1 MLDKI
6 YLIKDGKWP
15 CYLYSLTDIAL
26 KVKKFNL
33 ELQEKKL
40 ICDLVGQVKE
50 FVLKMNFNSRH
61 INNGDFRLVLH

>member
-15 CYLYSLTDIAL
+15 CYLYSLTDTAL

-33 ELQEKKL
+33 ELQEKKAYL
-40 ICDLVGQVKE
+40 
-50 FVLKMNFNSRH
+50 
-61 INNGDFRLVLH
+61 

>member
-33 ELQEKKL
+33 ELQEKKAYL
-40 ICDLVGQVKE
+40 WPSWADKRICVKNE
-50 FVLKMNFNSRH
+50 F
-61 INNGDFRLVLH
+61 